1 MTGATDPAPVTD
13 GDGAAAVAAGAPSGA
28 PDADAS
34 STEVAPVTAE
44 GASTLSS
51 PTARWAASLGDTPP
65 PGFGDLFGDAPP
77 PPPGNAI
84 AWAAARRATAR
95 TRTSFLF
102 IEVGAGVPRGG
113 TRAVW
118 VRDGAGDG
126 ERIRN
131 ATPRERAVA
140 LRHYGQRA

>member
-1 MTGATDPAPVTD
+1 M
-13 GDGAAAVAAGAPSGA
+13 
-28 PDADAS
+28 
-34 STEVAPVTAE
+34 TAE
-44 GASTLSS
+44 GVLTLSS